1 MKVSNNIDN
10 ESRDTTSSTISDFK
24 KFMDEVHRMNDKC
37 VNGFGTPF
45 EADSNEDY
53 ECKLRNRLDE
63 FVKEID
69 KPAIKREGILPQDI
83 KIICEK
89 VISAFEAAKTGNL
102 KESENVL
109 AEILEDYK
117 KIPFAVSELDK
128 NYAFRGIAP
137 FGELR
142 QKWAPEEQYDTM
154 LEGDLNFFRA
164 RIVKEDQESQERKDI
179 NYLPY
184 SKQDLAQDMRFS
196 SRGKICLYLGTT
208 SYVCSRECRWDKKGK
223 LYLASFKF
231 NEKGKKLKILNLVV
245 TERLLNGLSALME
258 TKKQMGELWKT
269 LIRVFPLMIATAFT
283 IRTSEE
289 REHKYEYL
297 LSQVLINVLQKVGI
311 DGVAYL
317 SRQGKN
323 DLQYPQMVCLAIP
336 VTDVDPENEYGS
348 LIRNFSMTCPVLY
361 DESFNDYKT
370 DGKKSYINEKYPKDP
385 EYPEFESCKRD
396 NTTAQIEYDGKT
408 VFYEDTVFSK
418 LDNYLVNQVHE
429 EIE

>member
-1 MKVSNNIDN
+1 
-10 ESRDTTSSTISDFK
+10 
-24 KFMDEVHRMNDKC
+24 
-37 VNGFGTPF
+37 
-45 EADSNEDY
+45 
-53 ECKLRNRLDE
+53 
-63 FVKEID
+63 
-69 KPAIKREGILPQDI
+69 
-83 KIICEK
+83 
-89 VISAFEAAKTGNL
+89 
-102 KESENVL
+102 
-109 AEILEDYK
+109 
-117 KIPFAVSELDK
+117 
-128 NYAFRGIAP
+128 
-137 FGELR
+137 
-142 QKWAPEEQYDTM
+142 M

-164 RIVKEDQESQERKDI
+164 RIVKEDQEIQERKDI

>member
-142 QKWAPEEQYDTM
+142 QNGHRRNNMILCW
-154 LEGDLNFFRA
+154 
-164 RIVKEDQESQERKDI
+164 KE
-179 NYLPY
+179 
-184 SKQDLAQDMRFS
+184 
-196 SRGKICLYLGTT
+196 T
-208 SYVCSRECRWDKKGK
+208 
-223 LYLASFKF
+223 
-231 NEKGKKLKILNLVV
+231 
-245 TERLLNGLSALME
+245 
-258 TKKQMGELWKT
+258 
-269 LIRVFPLMIATAFT
+269 
-283 IRTSEE
+283 
-289 REHKYEYL
+289 
-297 LSQVLINVLQKVGI
+297 
-311 DGVAYL
+311 
-317 SRQGKN
+317 
-323 DLQYPQMVCLAIP
+323 
-336 VTDVDPENEYGS
+336 
-348 LIRNFSMTCPVLY
+348 
-361 DESFNDYKT
+361 
-370 DGKKSYINEKYPKDP
+370 
-385 EYPEFESCKRD
+385 
-396 NTTAQIEYDGKT
+396 
-408 VFYEDTVFSK
+408 
-418 LDNYLVNQVHE
+418 
-429 EIE
+429 